1 MFFSCLAIIAGTDKG
16 EKYTMKAGKNV
27 VLVAEDDPKLY
38 SSLREFLTKQQ
49 YIVRGAQDGQT
60 ALDLFFSANQE
71 IDLILLDV
79 MLPVVDG
86 MTVLK
91 TIREYSDVP
100 VIMATA
106 RESEEDQL
114 EGLGN
119 GADNYITKPFRL
131 RVLAAHMEALLKRR
145 GNMSRKIVFDN
156 IDIDLEAQELK
167 IDGKVVEVTPKEFA
181 LLVFFIQNKNKVM
194 TRENILNCVW
204 GFDYNGDMR
213 TVDTI
218 VKQLRKKMGNAHQY
232 IHSVYGIGYCF
243 KEG

>member
-1 MFFSCLAIIAGTDKG
+1 
-16 EKYTMKAGKNV
+16 
-27 VLVAEDDPKLY
+27 
-38 SSLREFLTKQQ
+38 
-49 YIVRGAQDGQT
+49 
-60 ALDLFFSANQE
+60 
-71 IDLILLDV
+71 

-156 IDIDLEAQELK
+156 IDIELEAQELK

>member
-1 MFFSCLAIIAGTDKG
+1 M
-16 EKYTMKAGKNV
+16 
-27 VLVAEDDPKLY
+27 
-38 SSLREFLTKQQ
+38 
-49 YIVRGAQDGQT
+49 
-60 ALDLFFSANQE
+60 
-71 IDLILLDV
+71 
-79 MLPVVDG
+79 
-86 MTVLK
+86 
-91 TIREYSDVP
+91 
-100 VIMATA
+100 
-106 RESEEDQL
+106 
-114 EGLGN
+114 
-119 GADNYITKPFRL
+119 KPF
-131 RVLAAHMEALLKRR
+131 E
-145 GNMSRKIVFDN
+145 
-156 IDIDLEAQELK
+156 LEAQELK

>member
-1 MFFSCLAIIAGTDKG
+1 MTDPG
-16 EKYTMKAGKNV
+16 LILRFG
-27 VLVAEDDPKLY
+27 L
-38 SSLREFLTKQQ
+38 SLH
-49 YIVRGAQDGQT
+49 GQDGQT

-156 IDIDLEAQELK
+156 IDIDLEA
-167 IDGKVVEVTPKEFA
+167 V
-181 LLVFFIQNKNKVM
+181 
-194 TRENILNCVW
+194 
-204 GFDYNGDMR
+204 R
-213 TVDTI
+213 T
-218 VKQLRKKMGNAHQY
+218 
-232 IHSVYGIGYCF
+232 
-243 KEG
+243 